1 MIGAYP
7 MKNIA
12 DIHYR
17 HGRIPWGVYVFTLA
31 ELIDKPAELVGSYL
45 SANPWSAIGQRV
57 CETYHVD
64 YSRDG
69 GYPCMIGRECV
80 EATSVAEL
88 RDLASSVRAWEK
100 RVAHLYM
107 VARNDGAYGSPDM
120 ASLIAQIRLA
130 DIKC

>member
-1 MIGAYP
+1 
-7 MKNIA
+7 MKNIN

-31 ELIDKPAELVGSYL
+31 ELIDKPAEIVGSYL

-64 YSRDG
+64 YARDG
-69 GYPCMIGRECV
+69 GYPCMVGREFV

-88 RDLASSVRAWEK
+88 RDLASSVHAWEN
-100 RVAHLYM
+100 RVYHLYV
-107 VARNDGAYGSPDM
+107 VARNAGAYGTPDM
-120 ASLIAQIRLA
+120 LTLIRHIRLGDLA
-130 DIKC
+130 DLEC

>member
-1 MIGAYP
+1 

-17 HGRIPWGVYVFTLA
+17 HGRIPWGVYVSALA
-31 ELIDKPAELVGSYL
+31 ELIDKPAEIVGSYL

-100 RVAHLYM
+100 RVYYLYV
-107 VARNDGAYGSPDM
+107 VARNAGAYVDPDKLT
-120 ASLIAQIRLA
+120 LIRHIRLR
-130 DIKC
+130 DLDDLKC

>member
-1 MIGAYP
+1 MIGVYL
-7 MKNIA
+7 MKNIN

-45 SANPWSAIGQRV
+45 SANPWCSIGQRV
-57 CETYHVD
+57 CETYHVN

-88 RDLASSVRAWEK
+88 RDLASSVRAWER
-100 RVAHLYM
+100 RVASYYV
-107 VARNDGAYGSPDM
+107 VARISGAY
-120 ASLIAQIRLA
+120 AEN
-130 DIKC
+130 

>member
-1 MIGAYP
+1 
-7 MKNIA
+7 MKNIN

-31 ELIDKPAELVGSYL
+31 ELIDKPAEIVGSYL

-57 CETYHVD
+57 CETYHVN

-88 RDLASSVRAWEK
+88 RDLASSVRAWEMH
-100 RVAHLYM
+100 VYHLYA
-107 VARNDGAYGSPDM
+107 VARHDGAYGSMDIT
-120 ASLIAQIRLA
+120 SLIAQIRLA
-130 DIKC
+130 PVADNLN

>member
-1 MIGAYP
+1 

-31 ELIDKPAELVGSYL
+31 ELIDKPAEIVGSYL

-57 CETYHVD
+57 CETYHVN

-88 RDLASSVRAWEK
+88 RDLASSVHAWEMH
-100 RVAHLYM
+100 VYHLYA
-107 VARNDGAYGSPDM
+107 VARHDGAYGNRDIT
-120 ASLIAQIRLA
+120 SLIAQIRLA
-130 DIKC
+130 HVADNLN

>member
-1 MIGAYP
+1 
-7 MKNIA
+7 MKNFSE
-12 DIHYR
+12 IHYC
-17 HGRIPWGVYVFTLA
+17 HGHIPWGVYVSALA
-31 ELIDKPAELVGSYL
+31 ELIDKPAEIVGSYL
-45 SANPWSAIGQRV
+45 SAHPWCSIGQRV

-64 YSRDG
+64 YAHD

-88 RDLASSVRAWEK
+88 RDLASSVHAWEMH
-100 RVAHLYM
+100 VAHLYM
-107 VARNDGAYGSPDM
+107 VARNAGAYGSPDM

>member
-1 MIGAYP
+1 
-7 MKNIA
+7 MKNIN
-12 DIHYR
+12 DIRYR
-17 HGRIPWGVYVFTLA
+17 HGRIPWGVYVFALA

-88 RDLASSVRAWEK
+88 RDLASSVRAWEN

-107 VARNDGAYGSPDM
+107 VARNDGAYGCPDVV
-120 ASLIAQIRLA
+120 SLIAQIRLA
-130 DIKC
+130 HIKD